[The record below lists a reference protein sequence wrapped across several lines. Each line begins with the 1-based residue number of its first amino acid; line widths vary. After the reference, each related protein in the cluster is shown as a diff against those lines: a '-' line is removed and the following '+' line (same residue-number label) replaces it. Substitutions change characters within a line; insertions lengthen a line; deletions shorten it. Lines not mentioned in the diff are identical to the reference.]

1 MYCYGLQNNFLLGR
15 KGLVNHFLLGPG
27 PGEKTKMLGQDKL
40 ANVLVLGLGL
50 VRLGGEVWPKAF
62 GKHLL
67 TWSTFFGKSVARQLF
82 RLLFSRNWLAS
93 AFDAEWCPQR
103 AF

>member
-1 MYCYGLQNNFLLGR
+1 MLGRSGLVNSFLLGR
-15 KGLVNHFLLGPG
+15 RGLVNHFLLGPG
-27 PGEKTKMLGQDKL
+27 PGVKTKMLGQDKL
-40 ANVLVLGLGL
+40 ANILVLGLGM
-50 VRLGGEVWPKAF
+50 VRLGRDVWPTKS

-67 TWSTFFGKSVARQLF
+67 TWSTLFGKSVAR
-82 RLLFSRNWLAS
+82 LAN